1 MTFYCCD
8 VVNLV
13 NDIVKY
19 YLNWNS
25 LSVNIAFTVKV
36 HILWYNFTIICIFY
50 TNQVIPVVPSSM
62 LYWNI
67 VLYAMNAIYAILC
80 QGVAMQGVKGD
91 TFQGDDHQQFWPLC
105 KCLFSLIKLRFLETN
120 CNAGPRKMGQQ
131 TTVFGN
137 SFCWVTL
144 TFLRCKVCSHH
155 IPQCTIMFLNISF
168 IHESRWP
175 KPESE
180 TSIKEQS
187 NEKPIPLRIKS
198 GQSFILADPQT
209 QCIYS

>member
-105 KCLFSLIKLRFLETN
+105 KAKCLFFLDQTQIFGDKLQCGPKKNGPANHCFWQFFLL
-120 CNAGPRKMGQQ
+120 GYVDFFKVQGMLSPY
-131 TTVFGN
+131 TTMHYYVF
-137 SFCWVTL
+137 
-144 TFLRCKVCSHH
+144 KY
-155 IPQCTIMFLNISF
+155 F
-168 IHESRWP
+168 IHSW
-175 KPESE
+175 K
-180 TSIKEQS
+180 QM
-187 NEKPIPLRIKS
+187 
-198 GQSFILADPQT
+198 A
-209 QCIYS
+209 